1 MAILNSIR
9 KRGVF
14 LIIIIALALFS
25 FILADVIRNGG
36 FSSEKSL
43 TTVATINGESLTRD
57 IFMKQVEI
65 TQRNLG
71 ENGTT
76 AQAINLVWDRELRNV
91 LQQQQYDALGLAA
104 QKEQLEESLRV
115 GLASNPTF
123 QDTDG
128 IYSTQKVQEYIA
140 TVKATNP
147 TAYQQWLDYEN
158 NLKSGALQTTY
169 YNMIKA
175 GMKSTLT
182 EGEQEYRYQND
193 KINMQYVYV
202 PYTSI
207 PDADVSVTDSEIE
220 AYIRKNATDYEQT
233 PQVDVQFVSFSEAPS
248 DTDIADAETAIT
260 SLLKDREV
268 YNSNIKATEVLKG
281 LENTQDYQ
289 NFINDNSDVPFQDRY
304 FFKSDIPQA
313 IAEDLFATPLNGIYG
328 PYTLGDNNNISKVIG
343 ITQMPDSVQ
352 SRHIL
357 IRYQGSFR
365 ASDAITRSKEDA
377 KSMADSIARVLK
389 RNKKKFEAIAKTLSD
404 DKSNSDK
411 GGDLG
416 YVGPGKMTKDFNDFI
431 FDNKTGT
438 LGVVETEFGFHVV
451 EVQEQK
457 NKQKAMKFATISK
470 EIEASEKT
478 LNEVFANAS
487 RFELAAQKGDFS
499 QIAKEQEL
507 AVKPVN
513 KIGALDATIPG
524 VGNNRSIV
532 NWAFGEDASVGDVK
546 RFNILDGY
554 VVVQLTRRSPKG
566 LMSIAEAS
574 ALVMPKLRN
583 ALKAKQIIA
592 GISSEDDLDAVASSQ
607 GVSVQN
613 ATAITLAAPTIPG
626 AGAEPEVVG
635 AAFAK
640 AAGET
645 TRLIAGEKGVFKVRV
660 TAVNNAPAL
669 ENYASFAK
677 QLNSAATPAVNTKVY
692 QALKNAAEIED
703 NRANF
708 F

>member
-43 TTVATINGESLTRD
+43 TTVATINGETLTRD
-57 IFMKQVEI
+57 IFMKQVEL

-76 AQAINLVWDRELRNV
+76 AQAMNMVWDRELRNV
-91 LQQQQYDALGLAA
+91 LQQQQYDALGLTA
-104 QKEQLEESLRV
+104 QKEQLEESLRM

-123 QDTDG
+123 QDADG
-128 IYSTQKVQEYIA
+128 VFSALKVQEYIA
-140 TVKATNP
+140 NVKATNP

-175 GMKSTLT
+175 GMRSTLS

-207 PDADVSVTDSEIE
+207 PDTDVSVTDSEIE
-220 AYIRKNATDYEQT
+220 AYIRNNAADYEQT

-248 DTDIADAETAIT
+248 DADIADAETTIT

-268 YNSNIKATEVLKG
+268 YNSNINATETLKG
-281 LENTQDYQ
+281 LENTKDYQ

-304 FFKSDIPQA
+304 FFKSDIPEA

-328 PYTLGDNNNISKVIG
+328 PYKLGNNNNISKVIG

-365 ASDAITRSKEDA
+365 ASDAISRSKEDA
-377 KSMADSIARVLK
+377 KAMADSIARVLK
-389 RNKKKFEAIAKTLSD
+389 RNRNKFEALAKTLSD
-404 DKSNSDK
+404 DKSNSDN

-416 YVGPGKMTKDFNDFI
+416 YSGPGKLTKDFNDFI

-487 RFELAAQKGDFS
+487 RFEVAAQKGDFS
-499 QIAKEQEL
+499 QIAKTQEL
-507 AVKPVN
+507 ALKPVN

-532 NWAFGEDASVGDVK
+532 NWAFDEDVSVGDVK
-546 RFNILDGY
+546 RFSILDGY
-554 VVVQLTRRSPKG
+554 VVVQLTRKSPKG

-574 ALVMPKLRN
+574 TLVMPKLRN
-583 ALKAKQIIA
+583 AYKAKQIMA
-592 GISSEDDLDAVASSQ
+592 TISGDDLDAIASSQ
-607 GVSVQN
+607 GITVQN
-613 ATAITLAAPTIPG
+613 ATAITMAAPTIPG

-635 AAFAK
+635 TAFAK

-645 TRLIAGEKGVFKVRV
+645 TSLIAGEKGVFKVRV
-660 TAVNNAPAL
+660 TAVNNAPVL
-669 ENYASFAK
+669 ENYASYAN

>member
-76 AQAINLVWDRELRNV
+76 AQAMNLVWDRELRNV

-220 AYIRKNATDYEQT
+220 AYIRKNAADYEQT

-592 GISSEDDLDAVASSQ
+592 GISSGDDLDAVASSQ

>member
-43 TTVATINGESLTRD
+43 TTVATINGETLTRD
-57 IFMKQVEI
+57 IFMKQVEL

-76 AQAINLVWDRELRNV
+76 AQAINMVWDRELRNV
-91 LQQQQYDALGLAA
+91 LQQQQYDALGLTA
-104 QKEQLEESLRV
+104 QKEQLEESLRM

-123 QDTDG
+123 QDADG
-128 IYSTQKVQEYIA
+128 VFSSLKVQEYIA
-140 TVKATNP
+140 NVKATNP

-175 GMKSTLT
+175 GMRSTLS

-207 PDADVSVTDSEIE
+207 PDTDVSVTDSEIE
-220 AYIRKNATDYEQT
+220 AYIRKNAADYEQT

-248 DTDIADAETAIT
+248 DADIADAETTIT

-268 YNSNIKATEVLKG
+268 YNSNINATEILKG

-304 FFKSDIPQA
+304 FFKSDIPEA

-328 PYTLGDNNNISKVIG
+328 PYKLGNNNNISKVIG

-377 KSMADSIARVLK
+377 KAMADSIAGVLK
-389 RNKKKFEAIAKTLSD
+389 RNKNKFEALAKTLSD
-404 DKSNSDK
+404 DKSNSDN

-416 YVGPGKMTKDFNDFI
+416 YSGPGKLTKDFNDFI

-487 RFELAAQKGDFS
+487 RFEVAAQKGDFS
-499 QIAKEQEL
+499 QIAKTQEL
-507 AVKPVN
+507 ALKPVN

-532 NWAFGEDASVGDVK
+532 NWAFGEDVSVGDVK
-546 RFNILDGY
+546 RFSILDGY
-554 VVVQLTRRSPKG
+554 VVVQLTRKSPKG

-574 ALVMPKLRN
+574 SLVMPKLRN
-583 ALKAKQIIA
+583 AYKAKQIMA
-592 GISSEDDLDAVASSQ
+592 TISGDDLDAIASSQ
-607 GVSVQN
+607 GISVQN
-613 ATAITLAAPTIPG
+613 ATAITMAAPTIPG

-645 TRLIAGEKGVFKVRV
+645 TSLIAGEKGVFKVRV

-669 ENYASFAK
+669 ENYASYAN

>member
-57 IFMKQVEI
+57 IFMKQVEL

-76 AQAINLVWDRELRNV
+76 AQAMNMVWDRELRNV
-91 LQQQQYDALGLAA
+91 LQQQQYDALGLTA
-104 QKEQLEESLRV
+104 QKEQLEESLRM

-123 QDTDG
+123 QDADG
-128 IYSTQKVQEYIA
+128 IYSALKVQEYIA
-140 TVKATNP
+140 NVKATNP

-175 GMKSTLT
+175 GMRSTLS

-207 PDADVSVTDSEIE
+207 PDADASVTDSEIE
-220 AYIRKNATDYEQT
+220 AYIRNNAADYEQT

-248 DTDIADAETAIT
+248 DVDIADAEAAIT

-268 YNSNIKATEVLKG
+268 YNSNIKATEILKG
-281 LENTQDYQ
+281 LENTEDYQ

-304 FFKSDIPQA
+304 FFKSDIPEA

-328 PYTLGDNNNISKVIG
+328 PYKLGDNNNISKVIG

-377 KSMADSIARVLK
+377 KAMADSITRVLK
-389 RNKKKFEAIAKTLSD
+389 RNKKKFEALAKTLSD

-416 YVGPGKMTKDFNDFI
+416 YVGPGKMTKEFNDFI

-457 NKQKAMKFATISK
+457 NKQKAMKFATLSK

-507 AVKPVN
+507 ALKPVN

-532 NWAFGEDASVGDVK
+532 NWAFGEDVSVGDVK
-546 RFNILDGY
+546 RFSILDGY
-554 VVVQLTRRSPKG
+554 VVVQLTRKSPKG

-574 ALVMPKLRN
+574 SLITPKLRN
-583 ALKAKQIIA
+583 ALKAKQIMTA
-592 GISSEDDLDAVASSQ
+592 ISGDDLDAIASSQ
-607 GVSVQN
+607 GITVQN
-613 ATAITLAAPTIPG
+613 VIAITMSAPTIPG

-645 TRLIAGEKGVFKVRV
+645 TSLIAGEKGVFIVRV

-669 ENYASFAK
+669 ENYASFAN

>member
-43 TTVATINGESLTRD
+43 TTVATINGETLTRD
-57 IFMKQVEI
+57 IFMKQVEL

-76 AQAINLVWDRELRNV
+76 AQAMNMVWDRELRNV
-91 LQQQQYDALGLAA
+91 LQQQQYDALGLTA
-104 QKEQLEESLRV
+104 QKEQLEEALRM

-123 QDTDG
+123 QDADG
-128 IYSTQKVQEYIA
+128 VFSSLKVQEYIA
-140 TVKATNP
+140 NVKATNP

-175 GMKSTLT
+175 GMRSTFS

-207 PDADVSVTDSEIE
+207 PDTDVSVTDSEIE
-220 AYIRKNATDYEQT
+220 AYIRKNAADYEQT
-233 PQVDVQFVSFSEAPS
+233 PQVDLQFVSFSEAPS
-248 DTDIADAETAIT
+248 DADIADAETAIT

-304 FFKSDIPQA
+304 FFKSDIPEA

-328 PYTLGDNNNISKVIG
+328 PYKLGNNNNISKVIG

-377 KSMADSIARVLK
+377 KAMADSIAGVLK
-389 RNKKKFEAIAKTLSD
+389 RNKNKFEALAKTLSD
-404 DKSNSDK
+404 DKSNSDN

-416 YVGPGKMTKDFNDFI
+416 YSGPGKLTKDFNDFI

-487 RFELAAQKGDFS
+487 RFEVAAQKGDFS
-499 QIAKEQEL
+499 QIAKTQEL
-507 AVKPVN
+507 ALKPVN

-532 NWAFGEDASVGDVK
+532 NWAFGEDVSVGDVK
-546 RFNILDGY
+546 RFSILDGY
-554 VVVQLTRRSPKG
+554 VVVQLTRKSPKG

-574 ALVMPKLRN
+574 SLVMPKLRN
-583 ALKAKQIIA
+583 AYKAKQIMA
-592 GISSEDDLDAVASSQ
+592 TISGDDLDAIASSQ
-607 GVSVQN
+607 GITVQN
-613 ATAITLAAPTIPG
+613 ATAITMAAPTIPG

-645 TRLIAGEKGVFKVRV
+645 TSLIAGEKGVFKVRV

-669 ENYASFAK
+669 ENYASYAN

>member
-43 TTVATINGESLTRD
+43 TTVATINGETLTRD
-57 IFMKQVEI
+57 IFMKQVEL

-76 AQAINLVWDRELRNV
+76 AQAINMVWDRELRNV
-91 LQQQQYDALGLAA
+91 LQQQQYDALGLTA
-104 QKEQLEESLRV
+104 QKEQLEESLRM

-123 QDTDG
+123 QDADG
-128 IYSTQKVQEYIA
+128 VFSSLKVQEYIA
-140 TVKATNP
+140 NVKATNP

-175 GMKSTLT
+175 GMRSTLS

-207 PDADVSVTDSEIE
+207 PDTDVSVTDSEIE
-220 AYIRKNATDYEQT
+220 AYIRKNAADYEQT

-248 DTDIADAETAIT
+248 DIDIADAETAIT

-268 YNSNIKATEVLKG
+268 YNSNIKATEILKG

-304 FFKSDIPQA
+304 FFKSDIPEA

-328 PYTLGDNNNISKVIG
+328 PYKLGNNNNISKVIG

-377 KSMADSIARVLK
+377 KAMADSIAGVLK
-389 RNKKKFEAIAKTLSD
+389 RNKNKFEDLAKTLSD
-404 DKSNSDK
+404 DKSNSDT

-416 YVGPGKMTKDFNDFI
+416 YSGPGKLTKDFNDFI

-487 RFELAAQKGDFS
+487 RFEVAAQKGDFS
-499 QIAKEQEL
+499 QIAKTQEL
-507 AVKPVN
+507 ALKPVN

-532 NWAFGEDASVGDVK
+532 NWAFGEDVSVGDVK
-546 RFNILDGY
+546 RFSILDGY
-554 VVVQLTRRSPKG
+554 VVVQLTRKSPKG

-574 ALVMPKLRN
+574 SLVMPKLRN
-583 ALKAKQIIA
+583 AYKAKQIMA
-592 GISSEDDLDAVASSQ
+592 TISGDDLDAIASSQ
-607 GVSVQN
+607 GSTVQN
-613 ATAITLAAPTIPG
+613 ATAITMAAPTIPG

-645 TRLIAGEKGVFKVRV
+645 TSLIAGEKGVFKVRV

-669 ENYASFAK
+669 ENYASYAN

>member
-43 TTVATINGESLTRD
+43 TTVATINGETLTRD
-57 IFMKQVEI
+57 IFMKQVEL

-76 AQAINLVWDRELRNV
+76 AQAINMVWDRELRNV
-91 LQQQQYDALGLAA
+91 LQQQQYDALGLTA
-104 QKEQLEESLRV
+104 QKEQLEESLRM

-123 QDTDG
+123 QDADG
-128 IYSTQKVQEYIA
+128 VFSSLKVQEYIA
-140 TVKATNP
+140 NVKATNP

-175 GMKSTLT
+175 GMRSTLS

-207 PDADVSVTDSEIE
+207 PDTDVSVTDSEIE
-220 AYIRKNATDYEQT
+220 AYIRKNAADYEQT

-248 DTDIADAETAIT
+248 DLDIADAETAIT

-304 FFKSDIPQA
+304 FFKSDIPEA

-328 PYTLGDNNNISKVIG
+328 PYKLGNNNNISKVIG

-377 KSMADSIARVLK
+377 KAMADSIAGVLK
-389 RNKKKFEAIAKTLSD
+389 RNKNKFEALAKTLSD
-404 DKSNSDK
+404 DKSNSDN

-416 YVGPGKMTKDFNDFI
+416 YSGPGKLTKDFNDFI

-487 RFELAAQKGDFS
+487 RFEVAAQKGDFS
-499 QIAKEQEL
+499 QIAKTQEL
-507 AVKPVN
+507 ALKPVN

-532 NWAFGEDASVGDVK
+532 NWAFGEDVSVGDVK
-546 RFNILDGY
+546 RFSILDGY
-554 VVVQLTRRSPKG
+554 VVVQLTRKSPKG

-574 ALVMPKLRN
+574 SLVMPKLRN
-583 ALKAKQIIA
+583 AYKAKQIMA
-592 GISSEDDLDAVASSQ
+592 TISGDDLDAIASSQ
-607 GVSVQN
+607 GISVQN
-613 ATAITLAAPTIPG
+613 ATAITMAAPTIPG

-645 TRLIAGEKGVFKVRV
+645 TSLIAGEKGVFKVRV

-669 ENYASFAK
+669 ENYASYAN

>member
-57 IFMKQVEI
+57 IFMKQVEL

-76 AQAINLVWDRELRNV
+76 AQAMNLVWDRELRNV
-91 LQQQQYDALGLAA
+91 LQQQQYDALGLTAH
-104 QKEQLEESLRV
+104 KEQLEQSLQM

-128 IYSTQKVQEYIA
+128 MYSPLKVQQYIA
-140 TVKATNP
+140 NVKATNP

-158 NLKSGALQTTY
+158 NLKSSALQTIY

-175 GMKSTLT
+175 GMRSTLA

-207 PDADVSVTDSEIE
+207 PDAEVSVTDSEIE
-220 AYIRKNATDYEQT
+220 AYIRKNAADYEQS
-233 PQVDVQFVSFSEAPS
+233 PQVDLQFVSFSEAPS
-248 DTDIADAETAIT
+248 DEDIAEAESAIT

-268 YNSNIKATEVLKG
+268 YNSNIKATETLKG
-281 LENTQDYQ
+281 LESTQDYQ

-304 FFKSDIPQA
+304 FFKSDIPEA

-365 ASDAITRSKEDA
+365 ASDAITRSKEEA

-389 RNKKKFEAIAKTLSD
+389 RSRSKFEALAKTLSD
-404 DKSNSDK
+404 DKSNSDN

-451 EVQEQK
+451 EVQQQK

-513 KIGALDATIPG
+513 KIGALDASIPG
-524 VGNNRSIV
+524 IGNNRSIV

-546 RFNILDGY
+546 RFSILDGY
-554 VVVQLTRRSPKG
+554 VIVQLTRKSPKG

-574 ALVMPKLRN
+574 SLVLPKLRN
-583 ALKAKQIIA
+583 AYKAKQIMTNLS
-592 GISSEDDLDAVASSQ
+592 GDDLEAIASSQ
-607 GVSVQN
+607 GITVQN
-613 ATAITLAAPTIPG
+613 ATAITMAAPTIPG

-640 AAGET
+640 AAGKT
-645 TRLIAGEKGVFKVRV
+645 TGLIAGEKGVFKVRV

-669 ENYASFAK
+669 DNYASFAK

-692 QALKNAAEIED
+692 QALKNAADIQD

>member
-43 TTVATINGESLTRD
+43 TTVATINGETLTRD
-57 IFMKQVEI
+57 IFMKQVEL

-76 AQAINLVWDRELRNV
+76 AQAINMVWDRELRNV
-91 LQQQQYDALGLAA
+91 LQQQQYDALGLTA
-104 QKEQLEESLRV
+104 QKEQLEEALRM

-123 QDTDG
+123 QDADG
-128 IYSTQKVQEYIA
+128 VFSSLKVQEYIA
-140 TVKATNP
+140 NVKATNP

-175 GMKSTLT
+175 GMRSTLS

-207 PDADVSVTDSEIE
+207 PDTDVSVTDSEIE
-220 AYIRKNATDYEQT
+220 AYIRKNAADYEQT
-233 PQVDVQFVSFSEAPS
+233 PQVDLQFVSFSEAPS
-248 DTDIADAETAIT
+248 DIDIADAETTIT

-304 FFKSDIPQA
+304 FFKSDIPEA

-328 PYTLGDNNNISKVIG
+328 PYKLGNNNNISKVIG

-377 KSMADSIARVLK
+377 KAMADSIAGVLK
-389 RNKKKFEAIAKTLSD
+389 RNKNKFEALAKTLSD
-404 DKSNSDK
+404 DKSNSDN

-416 YVGPGKMTKDFNDFI
+416 YSGPGKLTKDFNDFI

-487 RFELAAQKGDFS
+487 RFEVAAQKGDFS
-499 QIAKEQEL
+499 QIAKTQEL
-507 AVKPVN
+507 ALKPVN

-532 NWAFGEDASVGDVK
+532 NWAFGEDVSVGDVK
-546 RFNILDGY
+546 RFSILDGY
-554 VVVQLTRRSPKG
+554 VVVQLTRKSPKG

-574 ALVMPKLRN
+574 SLIMPKLRN
-583 ALKAKQIIA
+583 AYKAKQIMA
-592 GISSEDDLDAVASSQ
+592 TISGDDLDAIASSQ
-607 GVSVQN
+607 GITVQN
-613 ATAITLAAPTIPG
+613 ATAITMAAPTIPG

-645 TRLIAGEKGVFKVRV
+645 TSLIAGEKGVFKVRV

-669 ENYASFAK
+669 ENYASYAN

>member
-43 TTVATINGESLTRD
+43 TTVATINGETLTRD
-57 IFMKQVEI
+57 IFMKQVEL

-76 AQAINLVWDRELRNV
+76 AQAMNMVWDRELRNV
-91 LQQQQYDALGLAA
+91 LQQQQYDALGLTA
-104 QKEQLEESLRV
+104 QKEQLEESLRM

-123 QDTDG
+123 QDADG
-128 IYSTQKVQEYIA
+128 VFSALKVQEYIA
-140 TVKATNP
+140 NVKATNP

-175 GMKSTLT
+175 GMRSTLS

-207 PDADVSVTDSEIE
+207 PDTDVSVTDSEIE
-220 AYIRKNATDYEQT
+220 AYIRNNAADYEQT

-248 DTDIADAETAIT
+248 DIDIADAETAIT

-304 FFKSDIPQA
+304 FFKSDIPEA

-328 PYTLGDNNNISKVIG
+328 PYKLGNNNNISKVIG

-377 KSMADSIARVLK
+377 KAMADSIAGVLK
-389 RNKKKFEAIAKTLSD
+389 RNKNKFEALAKTLSD
-404 DKSNSDK
+404 DKSNSDN

-416 YVGPGKMTKDFNDFI
+416 YSGPGKLTKDFNDFI

-487 RFELAAQKGDFS
+487 RFEVAAQKGDFS
-499 QIAKEQEL
+499 QIAKTQEL
-507 AVKPVN
+507 ALKPVN

-532 NWAFGEDASVGDVK
+532 NWAFGEDVSVGDVK
-546 RFNILDGY
+546 RFSILDGY
-554 VVVQLTRRSPKG
+554 VVVQLTRKSPKG

-583 ALKAKQIIA
+583 INKAKQIMA
-592 GISSEDDLDAVASSQ
+592 TISGDDLDAIASSQ
-607 GVSVQN
+607 GITVQN
-613 ATAITLAAPTIPG
+613 ATAITMAAPTIPG
-626 AGAEPEVVG
+626 AGAEPIVVG

-645 TRLIAGEKGVFKVRV
+645 TSLIAGEKGVFKVRV

-669 ENYASFAK
+669 ENYASYAN

>member
-43 TTVATINGESLTRD
+43 TTVATINGETLTRD
-57 IFMKQVEI
+57 IFMKQVEL

-76 AQAINLVWDRELRNV
+76 AQAMNMVWDRELRNV
-91 LQQQQYDALGLAA
+91 LQQQQYDALGLTA
-104 QKEQLEESLRV
+104 QKEQLDQSLRM

-128 IYSTQKVQEYIA
+128 VFSALKVQEYIA
-140 TVKATNP
+140 NVKATNP

-175 GMKSTLT
+175 GMRSTLS

-207 PDADVSVTDSEIE
+207 PDTDVSVTDSEIE
-220 AYIRKNATDYEQT
+220 AYIRNNAADYEQT

-248 DTDIADAETAIT
+248 DADIADAETTIT

-268 YNSNIKATEVLKG
+268 YNSNINATETLKG

-304 FFKSDIPQA
+304 FFKSDIPEA

-328 PYTLGDNNNISKVIG
+328 PYKLGNNNNISKVIG

-365 ASDAITRSKEDA
+365 ASDAISRSKEDA
-377 KSMADSIARVLK
+377 KAMADSIARVLK
-389 RNKKKFEAIAKTLSD
+389 RNRNKFEALAKTLSD
-404 DKSNSDK
+404 DKSNSDN

-416 YVGPGKMTKDFNDFI
+416 YSGPGKLTKDFNDFI

-487 RFELAAQKGDFS
+487 RFEVAAQKGDFS
-499 QIAKEQEL
+499 QIAKTQEL
-507 AVKPVN
+507 ALKPVN

-532 NWAFGEDASVGDVK
+532 NWAFEEDVSVGDVK
-546 RFNILDGY
+546 RFSILDGY
-554 VVVQLTRRSPKG
+554 VVVQLTRKSPKG

-583 ALKAKQIIA
+583 AYKAKQIMA
-592 GISSEDDLDAVASSQ
+592 TISGDDLDAIASSQ
-607 GVSVQN
+607 GITVQN
-613 ATAITLAAPTIPG
+613 ATAITMAAPTIPG

-645 TRLIAGEKGVFKVRV
+645 TSLIAGEKGVFKVRV
-660 TAVNNAPAL
+660 TAVNNAPVL
-669 ENYASFAK
+669 ENYASYAN

>member
-43 TTVATINGESLTRD
+43 TTVATINGETLTRD
-57 IFMKQVEI
+57 IFMKQVEL

-76 AQAINLVWDRELRNV
+76 AQAMNMVWDRELRNV
-91 LQQQQYDALGLAA
+91 LQQQQYDALGLTA
-104 QKEQLEESLRV
+104 QKEQLEESLRM

-128 IYSTQKVQEYIA
+128 VFSALKVQEYIA
-140 TVKATNP
+140 NVKATNP

-175 GMKSTLT
+175 GMRSTLS

-207 PDADVSVTDSEIE
+207 PDTDVSVTDSEIE
-220 AYIRKNATDYEQT
+220 AYIRNNAADYEQT

-248 DTDIADAETAIT
+248 DADIADAETTIT

-268 YNSNIKATEVLKG
+268 YNSNINATETLKG
-281 LENTQDYQ
+281 LENTKDYQ

-304 FFKSDIPQA
+304 FFKSDIPEA

-328 PYTLGDNNNISKVIG
+328 PYKLGNNNNISKVIG

-377 KSMADSIARVLK
+377 KAMADSIARVLK
-389 RNKKKFEAIAKTLSD
+389 RNRNKFEALAKTLSD
-404 DKSNSDK
+404 DKSNSDN

-416 YVGPGKMTKDFNDFI
+416 YSGPGKLTKDFNDFI
-431 FDNKTGT
+431 FDNNTGT

-487 RFELAAQKGDFS
+487 RFEVAAQKGDFS
-499 QIAKEQEL
+499 QIAKTQEL
-507 AVKPVN
+507 ALKPVN

-532 NWAFGEDASVGDVK
+532 NWAFEEDVSVGDVK
-546 RFNILDGY
+546 RFSILDGY
-554 VVVQLTRRSPKG
+554 VVVQLTRKSPKG

-583 ALKAKQIIA
+583 AYKAKQIMA
-592 GISSEDDLDAVASSQ
+592 TISGDDLDAIASSQ
-607 GVSVQN
+607 GITVQN
-613 ATAITLAAPTIPG
+613 ATAITMAAPTIPG

-645 TRLIAGEKGVFKVRV
+645 TSLIAGEKGVFKVRV
-660 TAVNNAPAL
+660 TAVNNAPVL
-669 ENYASFAK
+669 ENYASYAN

>member
-43 TTVATINGESLTRD
+43 TTVATINGETLTRD
-57 IFMKQVEI
+57 IFMKQVEL

-76 AQAINLVWDRELRNV
+76 AQAMNMVWDRELRNV
-91 LQQQQYDALGLAA
+91 LQQQQYDALGLTA
-104 QKEQLEESLRV
+104 QKEQLEESLRM

-123 QDTDG
+123 QDADG
-128 IYSTQKVQEYIA
+128 VFSSLKVQEYIA
-140 TVKATNP
+140 NVKATNP

-175 GMKSTLT
+175 GMRSTFS

-207 PDADVSVTDSEIE
+207 PDTDVSVTDSEIE
-220 AYIRKNATDYEQT
+220 AYIRKNAADYEQT
-233 PQVDVQFVSFSEAPS
+233 PQVDLQFVSFSEAPS
-248 DTDIADAETAIT
+248 DADIADAETAIT

-304 FFKSDIPQA
+304 FFKSDIPEA

-328 PYTLGDNNNISKVIG
+328 PYKLGNNNNISKVIG

-377 KSMADSIARVLK
+377 KAMADSIAGVLK
-389 RNKKKFEAIAKTLSD
+389 RNKNKFEALAKTLSD
-404 DKSNSDK
+404 DKSNSDN

-416 YVGPGKMTKDFNDFI
+416 YSGPGKLTKDFNDFI

-487 RFELAAQKGDFS
+487 RFEVAAQKGDFS
-499 QIAKEQEL
+499 QIAKTQEL
-507 AVKPVN
+507 ALKPVN

-532 NWAFGEDASVGDVK
+532 NWAFGEDVSVGDVK
-546 RFNILDGY
+546 RFSILDGY
-554 VVVQLTRRSPKG
+554 VVVQLTRKSPKG

-574 ALVMPKLRN
+574 SLVMPKLRN
-583 ALKAKQIIA
+583 AYKAKQIMA
-592 GISSEDDLDAVASSQ
+592 TISGDDLDAIASSQ
-607 GVSVQN
+607 GITVQN
-613 ATAITLAAPTIPG
+613 ATAITMAAPTIPG

-645 TRLIAGEKGVFKVRV
+645 TSLIAGEKGVFKVRV

-669 ENYASFAK
+669 ENYASYAN

>member
-57 IFMKQVEI
+57 IFMKQVEL

-76 AQAINLVWDRELRNV
+76 AQAMNMVWDRELRNV
-91 LQQQQYDALGLAA
+91 LQQQQYDALGLTA
-104 QKEQLEESLRV
+104 QKEQLEELLRM

-123 QDTDG
+123 QDADG
-128 IYSTQKVQEYIA
+128 IYSALKVQEYIA
-140 TVKATNP
+140 NVKATNP

-175 GMKSTLT
+175 GMRSTLS

-220 AYIRKNATDYEQT
+220 AYIRNNAADYEQT

-248 DTDIADAETAIT
+248 DVDIADAEVAIT

-268 YNSNIKATEVLKG
+268 YNSNIKATEILKG
-281 LENTQDYQ
+281 LENTEDYQ

-304 FFKSDIPQA
+304 FFKSDIPEA

-328 PYTLGDNNNISKVIG
+328 PYKLGDNNNISKVIG

-377 KSMADSIARVLK
+377 KAMADSITRVLK
-389 RNKKKFEAIAKTLSD
+389 RNKKKFEALAKTLSD

-416 YVGPGKMTKDFNDFI
+416 YVGPGKMTKEFNDFI

-457 NKQKAMKFATISK
+457 NKQKAMKFATLSK
-470 EIEASEKT
+470 EIESSEKT

-507 AVKPVN
+507 ALKPVN

-532 NWAFGEDASVGDVK
+532 NWAFGEDVSVGDVK
-546 RFNILDGY
+546 RFSILDGY
-554 VVVQLTRRSPKG
+554 VVVQLTRKSPKG

-583 ALKAKQIIA
+583 GLKAKQIMA
-592 GISSEDDLDAVASSQ
+592 TISGNDLDAIASNQ
-607 GVSVQN
+607 GITVQN
-613 ATAITLAAPTIPG
+613 ATAITMAAPTIPG

-645 TRLIAGEKGVFKVRV
+645 TSLIAGEKGVFIVRV

-669 ENYASFAK
+669 ENYASFAN

>member
-57 IFMKQVEI
+57 IFMKQVEL

-76 AQAINLVWDRELRNV
+76 AQAMNLVWDRELRNV
-91 LQQQQYDALGLAA
+91 LQQQQYDALGLTAH
-104 QKEQLEESLRV
+104 KEQLEQSLQM

-128 IYSTQKVQEYIA
+128 MYSPLKVQQYIA
-140 TVKATNP
+140 NVKATNP

-158 NLKSGALQTTY
+158 NLKSSALQTIY

-175 GMKSTLT
+175 GMRSTLA

-207 PDADVSVTDSEIE
+207 PDAEVSVTDSEIE
-220 AYIRKNATDYEQT
+220 AYIRKNAADYEQS
-233 PQVDVQFVSFSEAPS
+233 PQVDLQFVSFSEAPS
-248 DTDIADAETAIT
+248 DEDIAEAESAIT

-268 YNSNIKATEVLKG
+268 YNSNIKATEILKG
-281 LENTQDYQ
+281 LESTQDYQ

-304 FFKSDIPQA
+304 FFKSDIPEA

-377 KSMADSIARVLK
+377 QSMADSIARVLK
-389 RNKKKFEAIAKTLSD
+389 RSRSKFEALAKTLSD
-404 DKSNSDK
+404 DKSNSDN

-451 EVQEQK
+451 EVQQQK

-513 KIGALDATIPG
+513 KIGALDASIPG
-524 VGNNRSIV
+524 IGNNRSIV

-546 RFNILDGY
+546 RFSILDGY
-554 VVVQLTRRSPKG
+554 VIVQLTRKSPKG

-574 ALVMPKLRN
+574 SLVLPKLRN
-583 ALKAKQIIA
+583 AYKAKQIMA
-592 GISSEDDLDAVASSQ
+592 NISGDDLEAIASSQ
-607 GVSVQN
+607 GVTVQN
-613 ATAITLAAPTIPG
+613 ATAITMAAPTIPG

-645 TRLIAGEKGVFKVRV
+645 TGLIAGEKGVFKVRV

-669 ENYASFAK
+669 DNYASFAK
-677 QLNSAATPAVNTKVY
+677 QLNSAVTPAVNTKVY
-692 QALKNAAEIED
+692 QALKNAADIQD
-703 NRANF
+703 IRANF

>member
-43 TTVATINGESLTRD
+43 TTVATINGETLTRD
-57 IFMKQVEI
+57 IFMKQVEL

-76 AQAINLVWDRELRNV
+76 AQAINMVWDRELRNV
-91 LQQQQYDALGLAA
+91 LQQQQYDALGLTA
-104 QKEQLEESLRV
+104 QKEQLEESLRM

-123 QDTDG
+123 QDADG
-128 IYSTQKVQEYIA
+128 VFSSLKVQEYIA
-140 TVKATNP
+140 NVKATNP

-175 GMKSTLT
+175 GMRSTLS

-207 PDADVSVTDSEIE
+207 PDTDVSVTDSEIE
-220 AYIRKNATDYEQT
+220 AYIRKNAADYEQT

-248 DTDIADAETAIT
+248 DEDIADAETAIT

-268 YNSNIKATEVLKG
+268 YNSNIKATEILKG

-304 FFKSDIPQA
+304 FFKSDIPEA

-328 PYTLGDNNNISKVIG
+328 PYKLGNNNNISKVIG

-377 KSMADSIARVLK
+377 KAMADSIAGVLK
-389 RNKKKFEAIAKTLSD
+389 RNKNKFEALAKTLSD
-404 DKSNSDK
+404 DKSNSDN

-416 YVGPGKMTKDFNDFI
+416 YSGPGKLTKDFNDFI

-487 RFELAAQKGDFS
+487 RFEVAAQKGDFS
-499 QIAKEQEL
+499 QIAKTQEL
-507 AVKPVN
+507 ALKPVN

-532 NWAFGEDASVGDVK
+532 NWAFGEDVSVGDVK
-546 RFNILDGY
+546 RFSILDGY
-554 VVVQLTRRSPKG
+554 VVVQLTRKSPKG

-574 ALVMPKLRN
+574 SLVMPKLRN
-583 ALKAKQIIA
+583 AYKAKQIMA
-592 GISSEDDLDAVASSQ
+592 TISGDDLDAIASSQ
-607 GVSVQN
+607 GITVQN
-613 ATAITLAAPTIPG
+613 ATAITMAAPTIPG

-645 TRLIAGEKGVFKVRV
+645 TSLIAGEKGVFKVRV

-669 ENYASFAK
+669 ENYASYAN

>member
-43 TTVATINGESLTRD
+43 TTVATINGETLTRD
-57 IFMKQVEI
+57 IFMKQVEL

-76 AQAINLVWDRELRNV
+76 AQAMNMVWDRELRNV
-91 LQQQQYDALGLAA
+91 LQQQQYDALGLTA
-104 QKEQLEESLRV
+104 QKQQLEESLRM

-123 QDTDG
+123 QDADG
-128 IYSTQKVQEYIA
+128 VFSALKVQEYIA
-140 TVKATNP
+140 NVKATNP

-175 GMKSTLT
+175 GMRSTLS
-182 EGEQEYRYQND
+182 EGEQEYHYQND

-202 PYTSI
+202 PFTSI
-207 PDADVSVTDSEIE
+207 PDTDVSVTDSEIE
-220 AYIRKNATDYEQT
+220 ACIKKNAADYEQT

-248 DTDIADAETAIT
+248 DEDIADAETAIT

-268 YNSNIKATEVLKG
+268 YNSNIKATEILKG

-304 FFKSDIPQA
+304 FFKSDIPEA

-328 PYTLGDNNNISKVIG
+328 PYKLGNNNNISKVIG

-377 KSMADSIARVLK
+377 KSIADSITRVLK
-389 RNKKKFEAIAKTLSD
+389 RNKNKFEALAKTLSD
-404 DKSNSDK
+404 DKSNSDT

-416 YVGPGKMTKDFNDFI
+416 YVGPGKMTKEFNDFI
-431 FDNKTGT
+431 FDNKTGV

-457 NKQKAMKFATISK
+457 NKQKAMKFATLSK

-507 AVKPVN
+507 ALKPVN

-532 NWAFGEDASVGDVK
+532 NWAFEEDVSVGDVK
-546 RFNILDGY
+546 RFSILDGY
-554 VVVQLTRRSPKG
+554 VVVQLTRKSPKG

-574 ALVMPKLRN
+574 SLVMPKLRN
-583 ALKAKQIIA
+583 AYKAKQIMA
-592 GISSEDDLDAVASSQ
+592 TISGDDLNAIASSQ
-607 GVSVQN
+607 GITVQN
-613 ATAITLAAPTIPG
+613 ATAITMAAPTIPG

-645 TRLIAGEKGVFKVRV
+645 TSLIAGEKGVFKVRV
-660 TAVNNAPAL
+660 TAVNNAPVL
-669 ENYASFAK
+669 ENYASYAN

>member
-57 IFMKQVEI
+57 IFMKQVEL

-76 AQAINLVWDRELRNV
+76 AQAMNMVWDRELRNV
-91 LQQQQYDALGLAA
+91 LQQQQYDALGLTA
-104 QKEQLEESLRV
+104 QKEQLEESLRM

-123 QDTDG
+123 QDADG
-128 IYSTQKVQEYIA
+128 IYSALKVQEYIA
-140 TVKATNP
+140 NVKATNP

-175 GMKSTLT
+175 GMRSTLS

-220 AYIRKNATDYEQT
+220 AYIRNNAADYEQT

-248 DTDIADAETAIT
+248 DVDIADAEVAIT

-268 YNSNIKATEVLKG
+268 YNSNIKATEILKG
-281 LENTQDYQ
+281 LENTEDYQ

-304 FFKSDIPQA
+304 FFKSDIPEA

-328 PYTLGDNNNISKVIG
+328 PYKLGDNNNISKVIG

-377 KSMADSIARVLK
+377 KAMADSITRVLK
-389 RNKKKFEAIAKTLSD
+389 RNKKKFEALAKTLSD

-416 YVGPGKMTKDFNDFI
+416 YVGPGKMTKELNDFI

-457 NKQKAMKFATISK
+457 NKQKAMKFATLSK

-507 AVKPVN
+507 ALKPVN

-532 NWAFGEDASVGDVK
+532 NWAFGEDVSATDVK
-546 RFNILDGY
+546 RFSILDGY
-554 VVVQLTRRSPKG
+554 VVVQLTRKSPKG

-583 ALKAKQIIA
+583 GLKAKQIMA
-592 GISSEDDLDAVASSQ
+592 TISGNDLDAIASSQ
-607 GVSVQN
+607 GITVQN
-613 ATAITLAAPTIPG
+613 ATAITMAAPTIPG

-645 TRLIAGEKGVFKVRV
+645 TSLIAGEKGVFIVRV

-669 ENYASFAK
+669 ENYASFAN

>member
-43 TTVATINGESLTRD
+43 TTVATINGETLTRD
-57 IFMKQVEI
+57 IFMKQVEL

-76 AQAINLVWDRELRNV
+76 AQAMNMVWDRELRNV
-91 LQQQQYDALGLAA
+91 LQQQQYDALGLTA
-104 QKEQLEESLRV
+104 QKQQLEESLRM

-123 QDTDG
+123 QDADG
-128 IYSTQKVQEYIA
+128 VFSALKVQEYIA
-140 TVKATNP
+140 NVKATNP

-175 GMKSTLT
+175 GMRSTLS

-202 PYTSI
+202 PFTSI
-207 PDADVSVTDSEIE
+207 PDTDVSVTDSEIE
-220 AYIRKNATDYEQT
+220 AYIKKNAADYEQT

-248 DTDIADAETAIT
+248 DEDIADAETAIT

-268 YNSNIKATEVLKG
+268 YNSNIKATEILKG

-304 FFKSDIPQA
+304 FFKSDIPEA

-328 PYTLGDNNNISKVIG
+328 PYKLGNNNNISKVIG

-377 KSMADSIARVLK
+377 KSIADSIIRVLK
-389 RNKKKFEAIAKTLSD
+389 RNKNKFEALAKTLSD
-404 DKSNSDK
+404 DKSNSDT

-416 YVGPGKMTKDFNDFI
+416 YVGPGKMTKEFNDFI
-431 FDNKTGT
+431 FDNKTGV

-457 NKQKAMKFATISK
+457 NKQKAMKFATLSK

-507 AVKPVN
+507 ALKPVN

-532 NWAFGEDASVGDVK
+532 NWAFEEDVSVGDVK
-546 RFNILDGY
+546 RFSILDGY
-554 VVVQLTRRSPKG
+554 VVVQLTRKSPKG

-574 ALVMPKLRN
+574 SLVMPKLRN
-583 ALKAKQIIA
+583 AYKAKQIMA
-592 GISSEDDLDAVASSQ
+592 TISGDDLNAIASSQ
-607 GVSVQN
+607 GITVQN
-613 ATAITLAAPTIPG
+613 ATAITMAAPTIPG

-645 TRLIAGEKGVFKVRV
+645 TSLIAGEKGVFKVRV
-660 TAVNNAPAL
+660 TAVNNAPVL
-669 ENYASFAK
+669 ENYASYAN

-692 QALKNAAEIED
+692 QALKNVAEIED

>member
-43 TTVATINGESLTRD
+43 TTVATINGETLTRD
-57 IFMKQVEI
+57 IFMKQVEL

-76 AQAINLVWDRELRNV
+76 AQAMNMVWDRELRNV
-91 LQQQQYDALGLAA
+91 LQQQQYDALGLTA
-104 QKEQLEESLRV
+104 QKEQLEESLRM

-123 QDTDG
+123 QDADG
-128 IYSTQKVQEYIA
+128 VFSSLKVQEYIA
-140 TVKATNP
+140 NVKATNP

-175 GMKSTLT
+175 GMRSTLS

-207 PDADVSVTDSEIE
+207 PDTDVSVTDSEIE
-220 AYIRKNATDYEQT
+220 AYIRKNAADYEQT

-248 DTDIADAETAIT
+248 DIDIADAETAIT

-304 FFKSDIPQA
+304 FFKSDIPEA

-328 PYTLGDNNNISKVIG
+328 PYKLGNNNNISKVIG

-377 KSMADSIARVLK
+377 KAMADSIAGVLK
-389 RNKKKFEAIAKTLSD
+389 RNKNKFEALAKTLSD
-404 DKSNSDK
+404 DKSNSDN

-416 YVGPGKMTKDFNDFI
+416 YSGPGKLTKDFNDFI

-487 RFELAAQKGDFS
+487 RFEVAAQKGDFS
-499 QIAKEQEL
+499 QIAKTQEL
-507 AVKPVN
+507 ALKPVN

-532 NWAFGEDASVGDVK
+532 NWAFGEDVSVGDVK
-546 RFNILDGY
+546 RFSILDGY
-554 VVVQLTRRSPKG
+554 VVVQLTRKSPKG

-574 ALVMPKLRN
+574 SLVMPKLRN
-583 ALKAKQIIA
+583 AYKAKQIMA
-592 GISSEDDLDAVASSQ
+592 TISGDDLDAIASSQ
-607 GVSVQN
+607 GITVQN
-613 ATAITLAAPTIPG
+613 ATAITMAAPTIPG

-645 TRLIAGEKGVFKVRV
+645 TSLIAGEKGVFKARV

-669 ENYASFAK
+669 ENYASYAN

>member
-57 IFMKQVEI
+57 IFMKQVEL

-76 AQAINLVWDRELRNV
+76 AQAMNLVWDRELRNV
-91 LQQQQYDALGLAA
+91 LQQQQYDALGLTAH
-104 QKEQLEESLRV
+104 KEQLEQSLQM

-128 IYSTQKVQEYIA
+128 MYSPLKVQQYIA
-140 TVKATNP
+140 NVKATNP

-158 NLKSGALQTTY
+158 NLKSSALQTIY

-175 GMKSTLT
+175 GMRSTLA

-207 PDADVSVTDSEIE
+207 PDAEVSVTDSEIE
-220 AYIRKNATDYEQT
+220 AYIRKNAADYEQS
-233 PQVDVQFVSFSEAPS
+233 PQVDLQFVSFSEAPS
-248 DTDIADAETAIT
+248 DEDIAEAESAIT

-268 YNSNIKATEVLKG
+268 YNSNIKATEILKG
-281 LENTQDYQ
+281 LESTQDYQ

-304 FFKSDIPQA
+304 FFKSDIPEA

-377 KSMADSIARVLK
+377 QSMADSIARVLK
-389 RNKKKFEAIAKTLSD
+389 RSRSKFEALAKTLSD
-404 DKSNSDK
+404 DKSNSDN

-451 EVQEQK
+451 EVQQQK

-513 KIGALDATIPG
+513 KIGALDASIPG
-524 VGNNRSIV
+524 IGNNRSIV

-546 RFNILDGY
+546 RFSILDGY
-554 VVVQLTRRSPKG
+554 VIVQLTRKSPKG

-574 ALVMPKLRN
+574 SLVLPKLRN
-583 ALKAKQIIA
+583 AYKAKQIMA
-592 GISSEDDLDAVASSQ
+592 NISGDDLEAIASSQ
-607 GVSVQN
+607 GVTVQN
-613 ATAITLAAPTIPG
+613 ATAITMAAPTIPG

-645 TRLIAGEKGVFKVRV
+645 TGLIAGEKGVFKVRV

-669 ENYASFAK
+669 DNYASFAK
-677 QLNSAATPAVNTKVY
+677 QLNSAVTPAINTKVY
-692 QALKNAAEIED
+692 QALKNAADIQD

>member
-57 IFMKQVEI
+57 IFMKQVEL

-76 AQAINLVWDRELRNV
+76 AQAMNLVWDRELRNV
-91 LQQQQYDALGLAA
+91 LQQQQYDALGLTAH
-104 QKEQLEESLRV
+104 KEQLEQSLQM

-128 IYSTQKVQEYIA
+128 MYSPLKVQQYIA
-140 TVKATNP
+140 NVKATNP

-158 NLKSGALQTTY
+158 NLKSSALQTIY

-175 GMKSTLT
+175 GMRSTLA

-207 PDADVSVTDSEIE
+207 PDAEVSVTDSEIE
-220 AYIRKNATDYEQT
+220 AYIRKNAADYEQS
-233 PQVDVQFVSFSEAPS
+233 PQVDLQFVSFSEAPS
-248 DTDIADAETAIT
+248 DEDIAEAESAIT

-268 YNSNIKATEVLKG
+268 YNSNIKATETLKG
-281 LENTQDYQ
+281 LESTQDYQ

-304 FFKSDIPQA
+304 FFKSDIPEA

-365 ASDAITRSKEDA
+365 ASDAITRSKEEA

-389 RNKKKFEAIAKTLSD
+389 RSRSKFEALAKTLSD
-404 DKSNSDK
+404 DKSNSDN

-451 EVQEQK
+451 EVQQQK

-513 KIGALDATIPG
+513 KIGALDASIPG
-524 VGNNRSIV
+524 IGNNRSIV

-546 RFNILDGY
+546 RFSILDGY
-554 VVVQLTRRSPKG
+554 VIVQLTRKSPKG

-574 ALVMPKLRN
+574 SLVLPKLRN
-583 ALKAKQIIA
+583 AYKAKQIMTNLS
-592 GISSEDDLDAVASSQ
+592 GDDLEAIASSQ
-607 GVSVQN
+607 GITVQN
-613 ATAITLAAPTIPG
+613 ATAITMAAPTIPG

-645 TRLIAGEKGVFKVRV
+645 TGLIAGEKGVFKVRV

-669 ENYASFAK
+669 DNYASFAK

-692 QALKNAAEIED
+692 QALKNAADIQD

>member
-43 TTVATINGESLTRD
+43 TTVATINGETLTRD
-57 IFMKQVEI
+57 IFMKQVEL

-76 AQAINLVWDRELRNV
+76 AQAMNMVWDRELRNV
-91 LQQQQYDALGLAA
+91 LQQQQYDALGLTA
-104 QKEQLEESLRV
+104 QKEQLEESLRM

-123 QDTDG
+123 QDADG
-128 IYSTQKVQEYIA
+128 VFSSLKVQEYIA
-140 TVKATNP
+140 NVKATNP

-175 GMKSTLT
+175 GMRSTLS

-207 PDADVSVTDSEIE
+207 PDTDVSVTDSEIE
-220 AYIRKNATDYEQT
+220 AYIRKNAADYEQT

-248 DTDIADAETAIT
+248 DIDIADAETTIT

-304 FFKSDIPQA
+304 FFKSDIPEA

-328 PYTLGDNNNISKVIG
+328 PYKLGNNNNISKVIG

-377 KSMADSIARVLK
+377 KAMADSIAGVLK
-389 RNKKKFEAIAKTLSD
+389 RNKNKFEALAKTLSD
-404 DKSNSDK
+404 DKSNSDN

-416 YVGPGKMTKDFNDFI
+416 YSGPGKLTKDFNDFI

-487 RFELAAQKGDFS
+487 RFEVAAQKGDFS
-499 QIAKEQEL
+499 QIAKTQEL
-507 AVKPVN
+507 ALKPVN

-532 NWAFGEDASVGDVK
+532 NWAFGEDVSVGDVK
-546 RFNILDGY
+546 RFSILDGY
-554 VVVQLTRRSPKG
+554 VVVQLTRKSPKG

-574 ALVMPKLRN
+574 SLVMPKLRN
-583 ALKAKQIIA
+583 AYKAKQIMA
-592 GISSEDDLDAVASSQ
+592 TISGDDLDAIASSQ
-607 GVSVQN
+607 GITVQN
-613 ATAITLAAPTIPG
+613 ATAITMAAPTIPG

-645 TRLIAGEKGVFKVRV
+645 TSLIAGEKGVFKVRV

-669 ENYASFAK
+669 ENYASYAN

>member
-43 TTVATINGESLTRD
+43 TTVATINGETLTRD
-57 IFMKQVEI
+57 IFMKQVEL

-76 AQAINLVWDRELRNV
+76 AQAINMVWDRELRNV
-91 LQQQQYDALGLAA
+91 LQQQQYDALGLTA
-104 QKEQLEESLRV
+104 QKEQLEESLRM

-123 QDTDG
+123 QDADG
-128 IYSTQKVQEYIA
+128 VFSSLKVQEYIA
-140 TVKATNP
+140 NVKATNP

-175 GMKSTLT
+175 GMRSTLS

-207 PDADVSVTDSEIE
+207 PDTDVSVTDSEIE
-220 AYIRKNATDYEQT
+220 AYIRKNAADYEQT

-248 DTDIADAETAIT
+248 DIDIADAETAIT

-268 YNSNIKATEVLKG
+268 YNSNIKATEILKG

-304 FFKSDIPQA
+304 FFKSDIPEA

-328 PYTLGDNNNISKVIG
+328 PYKLGNNNNISKVIG

-377 KSMADSIARVLK
+377 KAMADSIAGVLK
-389 RNKKKFEAIAKTLSD
+389 RNKNKFEDLAKTLSD
-404 DKSNSDK
+404 DKSNSDT

-416 YVGPGKMTKDFNDFI
+416 YSGPGKLTKDFNDFI

-487 RFELAAQKGDFS
+487 RFEVAAQKGDFS
-499 QIAKEQEL
+499 QIAKTQEL
-507 AVKPVN
+507 ALKPVN

-524 VGNNRSIV
+524 VGSNRSIV
-532 NWAFGEDASVGDVK
+532 NWAFGEDVSVGDVK
-546 RFNILDGY
+546 RFSILDGY
-554 VVVQLTRRSPKG
+554 VVVQLTRKSPKG

-574 ALVMPKLRN
+574 SLVMPKLRN
-583 ALKAKQIIA
+583 AYKAKQIMA
-592 GISSEDDLDAVASSQ
+592 TISGDDLDAIASSQ
-607 GVSVQN
+607 GSTVQN
-613 ATAITLAAPTIPG
+613 ATAITMAAPTIPG

-645 TRLIAGEKGVFKVRV
+645 TSLIAGEKGVFKVRV

-669 ENYASFAK
+669 ENYASYAN

>member
-43 TTVATINGESLTRD
+43 TTVAIVNGETLTRD
-57 IFMKQVEI
+57 IFMKQVEL

-76 AQAINLVWDRELRNV
+76 AQAMNLVWDRELRNV
-91 LQQQQYDALGLAA
+91 LQQQQYDALGLTA
-104 QKEQLEESLRV
+104 QKEQLDQSLRM

-128 IYSTQKVQEYIA
+128 VFSALKVQEYIA
-140 TVKATNP
+140 NVKATNP

-175 GMKSTLT
+175 GMRSTLS

-207 PDADVSVTDSEIE
+207 PDTEVPVTDSEIE
-220 AYIRKNATDYEQT
+220 AYIRKNAADYEQT

-248 DTDIADAETAIT
+248 DEDIADAETAIT

-304 FFKSDIPQA
+304 FFKSDIPEA

-328 PYTLGDNNNISKVIG
+328 PYKLGDNNNISKVIG

-365 ASDAITRSKEDA
+365 ASDAITRSKEEA
-377 KSMADSIARVLK
+377 KAMADSIAKVLK
-389 RNKKKFEAIAKTLSD
+389 RNKNKFDALAKTLSD
-404 DKSNSDK
+404 DKSNSDN

-416 YVGPGKMTKDFNDFI
+416 YSGPGKLTKDFNDFI

-487 RFELAAQKGDFS
+487 RFEVAAQKGDFS
-499 QIAKEQEL
+499 QIAKTQEL
-507 AVKPVN
+507 ALKPVN

-532 NWAFGEDASVGDVK
+532 NWAFEEDVSVGDVK
-546 RFNILDGY
+546 RFSILDGY
-554 VVVQLTRRSPKG
+554 VVVQLTRKSPKG

-583 ALKAKQIIA
+583 ANKAKQIMA
-592 GISSEDDLDAVASSQ
+592 TISGDDLEAIASSQ
-607 GVSVQN
+607 GITLQN
-613 ATAITLAAPTIPG
+613 ATAITMAAPTIPG

-645 TRLIAGEKGVFKVRV
+645 TSLIAGEKGVFKVRV
-660 TAVNNAPAL
+660 TAVNNAPVL
-669 ENYASFAK
+669 ENYASYAN

-692 QALKNAAEIED
+692 QALKSAAEIED

>member
-43 TTVATINGESLTRD
+43 TTVATINGETLTRD
-57 IFMKQVEI
+57 IFMKQVEL

-76 AQAINLVWDRELRNV
+76 AQAMNMVWDRELRNV
-91 LQQQQYDALGLAA
+91 LQQQQYDALGLTA
-104 QKEQLEESLRV
+104 QKEQLEESLRM

-128 IYSTQKVQEYIA
+128 VFSALKVQEYIA
-140 TVKATNP
+140 NVKATNP

-175 GMKSTLT
+175 GMRSTLS

-207 PDADVSVTDSEIE
+207 PDTDVSVTDSEIE
-220 AYIRKNATDYEQT
+220 AYIRNNAADYEQT

-248 DTDIADAETAIT
+248 DADIADAETTIT

-268 YNSNIKATEVLKG
+268 YNSNINATETLKG

-304 FFKSDIPQA
+304 FFKSDIPEA

-328 PYTLGDNNNISKVIG
+328 PYKLGNNNNISKVIG

-365 ASDAITRSKEDA
+365 ASDAISRSKEDA
-377 KSMADSIARVLK
+377 KAMADSIARVLK
-389 RNKKKFEAIAKTLSD
+389 RNRNKFEALAKTLSD
-404 DKSNSDK
+404 DKSNSDN

-416 YVGPGKMTKDFNDFI
+416 YSGPGKLTKDFNDFI
-431 FDNKTGT
+431 FDNNTGT

-487 RFELAAQKGDFS
+487 RFEVAAQKGDFS
-499 QIAKEQEL
+499 QIAKTQEL
-507 AVKPVN
+507 ALKPVN

-532 NWAFGEDASVGDVK
+532 NWAFEEDVSVGDVK
-546 RFNILDGY
+546 RFSILDGY
-554 VVVQLTRRSPKG
+554 VVVQLTRKSPKG

-583 ALKAKQIIA
+583 AYKAKQIMA
-592 GISSEDDLDAVASSQ
+592 TISGDDLDAIASSQ
-607 GVSVQN
+607 GITVQN
-613 ATAITLAAPTIPG
+613 ATAITMAAPTIPG

-660 TAVNNAPAL
+660 TAVNNAPVL
-669 ENYASFAK
+669 ENYASYAN

-692 QALKNAAEIED
+692 QALKNTAEIED

>member
-57 IFMKQVEI
+57 IFMKQVEL

-76 AQAINLVWDRELRNV
+76 AQAMNMVWDRELRNV
-91 LQQQQYDALGLAA
+91 LQQQQYDALGLTA
-104 QKEQLEESLRV
+104 QKEQLEESLRM

-123 QDTDG
+123 QDADG
-128 IYSTQKVQEYIA
+128 IYSALKVQEYIA
-140 TVKATNP
+140 NVKATNP

-175 GMKSTLT
+175 GMRSTLS

-220 AYIRKNATDYEQT
+220 AYIRNNAADYEQT

-248 DTDIADAETAIT
+248 DVDIADAEVAIT

-268 YNSNIKATEVLKG
+268 YNSNIKATEILKG
-281 LENTQDYQ
+281 LENTEDYQ

-304 FFKSDIPQA
+304 FFKSDIPEA

-328 PYTLGDNNNISKVIG
+328 PYKLGDNNNISKVIG

-377 KSMADSIARVLK
+377 KAMADSITRVLK
-389 RNKKKFEAIAKTLSD
+389 RNKKKFEALAKTLSD

-416 YVGPGKMTKDFNDFI
+416 YVGPGKMTKEFNDFI

-457 NKQKAMKFATISK
+457 NKQKAMKFATLSK

-507 AVKPVN
+507 ALKPVN

-532 NWAFGEDASVGDVK
+532 NWAFGEDVSVTDVK
-546 RFNILDGY
+546 RFSILDGY
-554 VVVQLTRRSPKG
+554 VVVQLTRKSPKG

-583 ALKAKQIIA
+583 GLKAKQIMA
-592 GISSEDDLDAVASSQ
+592 TISGNDLDAIASNQ
-607 GVSVQN
+607 GITVQN
-613 ATAITLAAPTIPG
+613 ATAITMAAPTIPG

-645 TRLIAGEKGVFKVRV
+645 TSLIAGEKGVFIVRV

-669 ENYASFAK
+669 ENYASFAN

>member
-43 TTVATINGESLTRD
+43 TTVATINGETLTRD
-57 IFMKQVEI
+57 IFMKQVEL

-76 AQAINLVWDRELRNV
+76 AQAMNMVWDRELRNV
-91 LQQQQYDALGLAA
+91 LQQQQYDALGLTA
-104 QKEQLEESLRV
+104 QKEQLEESLRM

-123 QDTDG
+123 QDADG
-128 IYSTQKVQEYIA
+128 VFSSLKVQEYIA
-140 TVKATNP
+140 NVKATNP

-175 GMKSTLT
+175 GMRSTLS

-207 PDADVSVTDSEIE
+207 PDTDVSVTDSEIE
-220 AYIRKNATDYEQT
+220 AYIRKNAADYEQT

-248 DTDIADAETAIT
+248 DIDIADAETAIT

-268 YNSNIKATEVLKG
+268 YNSNIKATEILKG

-304 FFKSDIPQA
+304 FFKSDIPEA

-328 PYTLGDNNNISKVIG
+328 PYKLGNNNNISKVIG

-377 KSMADSIARVLK
+377 KAMADSIAGVLK
-389 RNKKKFEAIAKTLSD
+389 RNKNKFEDLAKTLSD
-404 DKSNSDK
+404 DKSNSDT

-416 YVGPGKMTKDFNDFI
+416 YSGPGKLTKDFNDFI

-487 RFELAAQKGDFS
+487 RFEVAAQKGDFS
-499 QIAKEQEL
+499 QIAKTQEL
-507 AVKPVN
+507 ALKPVN

-532 NWAFGEDASVGDVK
+532 NWAFGEDVSVGDVK
-546 RFNILDGY
+546 RFSILDGY
-554 VVVQLTRRSPKG
+554 VVVQLTRKSPKG

-574 ALVMPKLRN
+574 SLVMPKLRN
-583 ALKAKQIIA
+583 AYKAKQIMA
-592 GISSEDDLDAVASSQ
+592 TISGDDLDAIASSQ
-607 GVSVQN
+607 GITVQN
-613 ATAITLAAPTIPG
+613 ATAITMAAPTIPG

-645 TRLIAGEKGVFKVRV
+645 TSLIAGEKGVFKVRV

-669 ENYASFAK
+669 ENYASYAN

>member
-43 TTVATINGESLTRD
+43 TTVATINGETLTRD
-57 IFMKQVEI
+57 IFMKQVEL

-76 AQAINLVWDRELRNV
+76 AQAMNMVWDRELRNV
-91 LQQQQYDALGLAA
+91 LQQQQYDALGLTA
-104 QKEQLEESLRV
+104 QKEQLEESLRM

-123 QDTDG
+123 QDADG
-128 IYSTQKVQEYIA
+128 VFSALKVQEYIA
-140 TVKATNP
+140 NVKATNP

-175 GMKSTLT
+175 GMRSTLS

-207 PDADVSVTDSEIE
+207 PDTDVSVTDSEIE
-220 AYIRKNATDYEQT
+220 AYIRNNAADYEQN

-248 DTDIADAETAIT
+248 DADIADAETTIT

-268 YNSNIKATEVLKG
+268 YNSNINATETLKG

-304 FFKSDIPQA
+304 FFKSDIPEA

-328 PYTLGDNNNISKVIG
+328 PYKLGNNNNISKVIG

-365 ASDAITRSKEDA
+365 ASDAISRSKEDA
-377 KSMADSIARVLK
+377 KAMADSIARVLK
-389 RNKKKFEAIAKTLSD
+389 RNRNKFEALAKTLSD
-404 DKSNSDK
+404 DKSNSDN

-416 YVGPGKMTKDFNDFI
+416 YSGPGKLTKDFNDFI

-487 RFELAAQKGDFS
+487 RFEVAAQKGDFS
-499 QIAKEQEL
+499 QIAKTQEL
-507 AVKPVN
+507 ALKPVN

-532 NWAFGEDASVGDVK
+532 NWAFEEDVSVGDVK
-546 RFNILDGY
+546 RFSILDGY
-554 VVVQLTRRSPKG
+554 VVVQLTRKSPKG

-583 ALKAKQIIA
+583 AYKAKQIMA
-592 GISSEDDLDAVASSQ
+592 TISRPLS
-607 GVSVQN
+607 
-613 ATAITLAAPTIPG
+613 
-626 AGAEPEVVG
+626 
-635 AAFAK
+635 
-640 AAGET
+640 
-645 TRLIAGEKGVFKVRV
+645 
-660 TAVNNAPAL
+660 
-669 ENYASFAK
+669 
-677 QLNSAATPAVNTKVY
+677 
-692 QALKNAAEIED
+692 
-703 NRANF
+703 NRICMRCQ
-708 F
+708 

>member
-57 IFMKQVEI
+57 IFMKQVEL

-76 AQAINLVWDRELRNV
+76 AQAMNMVWDRELRNV
-91 LQQQQYDALGLAA
+91 LQQQQYDALGLTA
-104 QKEQLEESLRV
+104 QKEQLEESLRM

-123 QDTDG
+123 QDADG
-128 IYSTQKVQEYIA
+128 IYSALKVQEYIA
-140 TVKATNP
+140 NVKATNP

-175 GMKSTLT
+175 GMRSTLS

-220 AYIRKNATDYEQT
+220 AYIRNNAADYEQT

-248 DTDIADAETAIT
+248 DVDIADAEVAIT

-268 YNSNIKATEVLKG
+268 YNSNIKATEILKG
-281 LENTQDYQ
+281 LENTEDYQ

-304 FFKSDIPQA
+304 FFKSDIPEA

-328 PYTLGDNNNISKVIG
+328 PYKLGDNNNISKVIG

-377 KSMADSIARVLK
+377 KAMADSITRVLK
-389 RNKKKFEAIAKTLSD
+389 RNKKKFEALAKTLSD

-416 YVGPGKMTKDFNDFI
+416 YVGPGKMTKEFNDFI

-451 EVQEQK
+451 EVQQQK
-457 NKQKAMKFATISK
+457 NKQKAMKFATLSK

-507 AVKPVN
+507 ALKPVN

-532 NWAFGEDASVGDVK
+532 NWAFGEDVSATDVK
-546 RFNILDGY
+546 RFSILDGY
-554 VVVQLTRRSPKG
+554 VVVQLTRKSPKG

-583 ALKAKQIIA
+583 GLKAKQIMA
-592 GISSEDDLDAVASSQ
+592 TISGNDLDAIASSQ
-607 GVSVQN
+607 GITVQN
-613 ATAITLAAPTIPG
+613 ATAITMAAPTIPG

-645 TRLIAGEKGVFKVRV
+645 TSLIAGEKGVFIVRV

-669 ENYASFAK
+669 ENYASFAN

>member
-43 TTVATINGESLTRD
+43 TTVATINGETLTRD
-57 IFMKQVEI
+57 IFMKQVEL

-76 AQAINLVWDRELRNV
+76 AQAMNMVWDRELRNV
-91 LQQQQYDALGLAA
+91 LQQQQYDALGLTA
-104 QKEQLEESLRV
+104 QKEQLEESLRM

-128 IYSTQKVQEYIA
+128 VFSALKVQEYIA
-140 TVKATNP
+140 NVKATNP

-175 GMKSTLT
+175 GMRSTLS

-207 PDADVSVTDSEIE
+207 PDTDVSVTDSEIE
-220 AYIRKNATDYEQT
+220 AYIRNNAADYEQT

-248 DTDIADAETAIT
+248 DADIADAETTIT

-268 YNSNIKATEVLKG
+268 YNSNINATETLKG

-304 FFKSDIPQA
+304 FFKSDIPEA

-328 PYTLGDNNNISKVIG
+328 PYKLGNNNNISKVIG

-365 ASDAITRSKEDA
+365 ASDAISRSKEDA
-377 KSMADSIARVLK
+377 KAMADSIARVLK
-389 RNKKKFEAIAKTLSD
+389 RNRNKFEALAKTLSD
-404 DKSNSDK
+404 DKSNSDN

-416 YVGPGKMTKDFNDFI
+416 YSGPGKLTKDFNDFI

-487 RFELAAQKGDFS
+487 RFEVAAQKGDFS
-499 QIAKEQEL
+499 QIAKTQEL
-507 AVKPVN
+507 ALKPVN

-532 NWAFGEDASVGDVK
+532 NWAFEEDVSVGDVK
-546 RFNILDGY
+546 RFSILDGY
-554 VVVQLTRRSPKG
+554 VVVQLTRKSPKG

-574 ALVMPKLRN
+574 TLVMPKLRN
-583 ALKAKQIIA
+583 AYKAKQIMA
-592 GISSEDDLDAVASSQ
+592 TISGDDLDAIASSQ
-607 GVSVQN
+607 GITVQN
-613 ATAITLAAPTIPG
+613 ATAITMAAPTIPG

-660 TAVNNAPAL
+660 TAVNNAPVL
-669 ENYASFAK
+669 ENYASYAN

>member
-57 IFMKQVEI
+57 IFMKQVEL

-76 AQAINLVWDRELRNV
+76 AQAMNLVWDRELRNV
-91 LQQQQYDALGLAA
+91 LQQQQYDALGLTAH
-104 QKEQLEESLRV
+104 KEQLEQSLQM

-128 IYSTQKVQEYIA
+128 IYSPLKVQQYIA
-140 TVKATNP
+140 NVKATNP

-158 NLKSGALQTTY
+158 NLKSSALQTIY

-175 GMKSTLT
+175 GMRSTLA

-207 PDADVSVTDSEIE
+207 PDAEVSVTDSEIE
-220 AYIRKNATDYEQT
+220 AYIRKNAADYEQS
-233 PQVDVQFVSFSEAPS
+233 PQVDLQFVSFSEAPS
-248 DTDIADAETAIT
+248 DEDIAEAESTIT

-268 YNSNIKATEVLKG
+268 YNSNIKATETLKG
-281 LENTQDYQ
+281 LESTQDYQ

-304 FFKSDIPQA
+304 FFKSDIPEA

-365 ASDAITRSKEDA
+365 ASDAITRSKEEA
-377 KSMADSIARVLK
+377 QSMADSIARVLK
-389 RNKKKFEAIAKTLSD
+389 RSRSKFEALAKTLSD
-404 DKSNSDK
+404 DKSNSDN

-451 EVQEQK
+451 EVQQQK

-513 KIGALDATIPG
+513 KIGALDASIPG
-524 VGNNRSIV
+524 IGNNRSIV

-546 RFNILDGY
+546 RFSILDGY
-554 VVVQLTRRSPKG
+554 VIVQLTRKSPKG

-574 ALVMPKLRN
+574 SLVLPKLRN
-583 ALKAKQIIA
+583 AYKAKQIMTNLS
-592 GISSEDDLDAVASSQ
+592 GDDLEAIASSQ
-607 GVSVQN
+607 GITVQN
-613 ATAITLAAPTIPG
+613 ATAITMAAPTIPG

-645 TRLIAGEKGVFKVRV
+645 TGLIAGEKGVFKVRV

-669 ENYASFAK
+669 DNYASFAK

-692 QALKNAAEIED
+692 QALKNAADIQD

>member
-43 TTVATINGESLTRD
+43 TTVATINGETLTRD
-57 IFMKQVEI
+57 IFMKQVEL

-76 AQAINLVWDRELRNV
+76 AQAMNMVWDRELRNV
-91 LQQQQYDALGLAA
+91 LQQQQYDALGLTA
-104 QKEQLEESLRV
+104 QKEQLEESLRM

-128 IYSTQKVQEYIA
+128 VFSALKVQEYIA
-140 TVKATNP
+140 NVKATNP

-175 GMKSTLT
+175 GMRSTLS

-207 PDADVSVTDSEIE
+207 PDTDVSVTDSEIE
-220 AYIRKNATDYEQT
+220 AYIRNNASDYEQT

-248 DTDIADAETAIT
+248 DADIADAETTIK

-268 YNSNIKATEVLKG
+268 YNSNINATETLKG

-304 FFKSDIPQA
+304 FFKSDIPEA

-328 PYTLGDNNNISKVIG
+328 PYKLGNNNNISKVIG

-377 KSMADSIARVLK
+377 KAMADSIARVLK
-389 RNKKKFEAIAKTLSD
+389 RNRNKFEALAKTLSD
-404 DKSNSDK
+404 DKSNSDN

-416 YVGPGKMTKDFNDFI
+416 YSGPGKLTKDFNDFI
-431 FDNKTGT
+431 FDNNTGT

-487 RFELAAQKGDFS
+487 RFEVAAQKGDFS
-499 QIAKEQEL
+499 QIAKTQEL
-507 AVKPVN
+507 ALKPVN

-532 NWAFGEDASVGDVK
+532 NWAFEEDVSVGDVK
-546 RFNILDGY
+546 RFSILDGY
-554 VVVQLTRRSPKG
+554 VVVQLTRKSPKG

-583 ALKAKQIIA
+583 AYKAKQIMA
-592 GISSEDDLDAVASSQ
+592 TISGDDLDAIASSQ
-607 GVSVQN
+607 GITVQN
-613 ATAITLAAPTIPG
+613 ATAITMAAPTIPG

-640 AAGET
+640 AAGDT
-645 TRLIAGEKGVFKVRV
+645 TSLIAGEKGVFKVRV
-660 TAVNNAPAL
+660 TAVNNAPVL
-669 ENYASFAK
+669 ENYASYAN

>member
-43 TTVATINGESLTRD
+43 TTVAIVNGETLTRD
-57 IFMKQVEI
+57 IFMKQVEL

-76 AQAINLVWDRELRNV
+76 AQAMNLVWDRELRNV
-91 LQQQQYDALGLAA
+91 LQQQQYDALGLTA
-104 QKEQLEESLRV
+104 QKEQLDQSLRM

-123 QDTDG
+123 QDADG
-128 IYSTQKVQEYIA
+128 VFSALKVQEYIA
-140 TVKATNP
+140 NVKATNP

-175 GMKSTLT
+175 GMRSTLS

-207 PDADVSVTDSEIE
+207 PDTDVSVTDSEIE
-220 AYIRKNATDYEQT
+220 AYIRKNAADYEQT

-248 DTDIADAETAIT
+248 DADIADAETTIT

-268 YNSNIKATEVLKG
+268 YNSNINATEILKG

-304 FFKSDIPQA
+304 FFKSDIPEA

-328 PYTLGDNNNISKVIG
+328 PYKLGNNNNISKVIG

-377 KSMADSIARVLK
+377 KAMADSIAGVLK
-389 RNKKKFEAIAKTLSD
+389 RNKNKFEALAKTLSD
-404 DKSNSDK
+404 DKSNSDN

-416 YVGPGKMTKDFNDFI
+416 YSGPGKLTKDFNDFI

-487 RFELAAQKGDFS
+487 RFEVAAQKGDFS
-499 QIAKEQEL
+499 QIAKTQEL
-507 AVKPVN
+507 ALKPVN

-532 NWAFGEDASVGDVK
+532 NWAFGEDVSVGDVK
-546 RFNILDGY
+546 RFSILDGY
-554 VVVQLTRRSPKG
+554 VVVQLTRKSPKG

-574 ALVMPKLRN
+574 SLVMPKLRN
-583 ALKAKQIIA
+583 AYKAKQIMA
-592 GISSEDDLDAVASSQ
+592 TISGDDLDAIASSQ
-607 GVSVQN
+607 GISVQN
-613 ATAITLAAPTIPG
+613 ATAITMAAPTIPG

-645 TRLIAGEKGVFKVRV
+645 TSLIAGEKGVFKVRV

-669 ENYASFAK
+669 ENYASYAN

>member
-14 LIIIIALALFS
+14 LVIIIALALFS

-43 TTVATINGESLTRD
+43 TTVATINGETLTRD
-57 IFMKQVEI
+57 IFMKQVEL

-76 AQAINLVWDRELRNV
+76 AQAMNMVWDRELRNV
-91 LQQQQYDALGLAA
+91 LQQQQYDALGLTA
-104 QKEQLEESLRV
+104 QKEQLEEALRM

-123 QDTDG
+123 QDADG
-128 IYSTQKVQEYIA
+128 VFSTLKVQEYIA
-140 TVKATNP
+140 NVKATNP

-175 GMKSTLT
+175 GMRSTLS

-207 PDADVSVTDSEIE
+207 PDTDVSVTDSEIE
-220 AYIRKNATDYEQT
+220 AYIRKNAADYEQT

-248 DTDIADAETAIT
+248 DLDIADAETAIT

-268 YNSNIKATEVLKG
+268 YNSNIKATEILKG

-289 NFINDNSDVPFQDRY
+289 NFIKDNSDVPFQDRY
-304 FFKSDIPQA
+304 FFKSDIPEA

-328 PYTLGDNNNISKVIG
+328 PYKLGNNNNISKVIG

-352 SRHIL
+352 SIHIL
-357 IRYQGSFR
+357 IRYLGSFR

-377 KSMADSIARVLK
+377 KAMADSIASVLK
-389 RNKKKFEAIAKTLSD
+389 RNKNKFETLAKTLSD
-404 DKSNSDK
+404 DKSNSDT

-416 YVGPGKMTKDFNDFI
+416 YSGPGKLTKDFNDFI

-499 QIAKEQEL
+499 QIAKTQEL
-507 AVKPVN
+507 ALKPVN

-532 NWAFGEDASVGDVK
+532 NWAFGEDVSVGDVK
-546 RFNILDGY
+546 RFSILDGY
-554 VVVQLTRRSPKG
+554 VVVQLTRKSPKG

-574 ALVMPKLRN
+574 SLVMPKLRN
-583 ALKAKQIIA
+583 AYKAKQIMA
-592 GISSEDDLDAVASSQ
+592 TISGDDLDAIASSQ
-607 GVSVQN
+607 GITVQN
-613 ATAITLAAPTIPG
+613 ATAITMAAPTIPG

-640 AAGET
+640 SAGET
-645 TRLIAGEKGVFKVRV
+645 TSLIAGEKGVFKVRV

-669 ENYASFAK
+669 ENYASYAN

>member
-43 TTVATINGESLTRD
+43 TTVATINGETLTRD
-57 IFMKQVEI
+57 IFMKQVEL

-76 AQAINLVWDRELRNV
+76 AQAMNMVWDRELRNV
-91 LQQQQYDALGLAA
+91 LQQQQYDALGLTA
-104 QKEQLEESLRV
+104 QKQQLEESLRM

-123 QDTDG
+123 QDADG
-128 IYSTQKVQEYIA
+128 VFSALKVQEYIA
-140 TVKATNP
+140 NVKATNP

-175 GMKSTLT
+175 GMRSTLS
-182 EGEQEYRYQND
+182 EGEQEYHYQND

-202 PYTSI
+202 PFTSI
-207 PDADVSVTDSEIE
+207 PDTDVSVTDSEIE
-220 AYIRKNATDYEQT
+220 AYIKKNAADYEQT

-248 DTDIADAETAIT
+248 DEDIADAETAIT

-268 YNSNIKATEVLKG
+268 YNSNIKATEILKG

-304 FFKSDIPQA
+304 FFKSDIPEA

-328 PYTLGDNNNISKVIG
+328 PYKLGNNNNISKVIG

-377 KSMADSIARVLK
+377 KSIADSITRVLK
-389 RNKKKFEAIAKTLSD
+389 RNKNKFEALAKTLSD
-404 DKSNSDK
+404 DKSNSDT

-416 YVGPGKMTKDFNDFI
+416 YVGPGKMTKEFNDFI
-431 FDNKTGT
+431 FDNKTGV

-457 NKQKAMKFATISK
+457 NKQKAMKFATLSK

-507 AVKPVN
+507 ALKPVN

-532 NWAFGEDASVGDVK
+532 NWAFEEDVSVGDVK
-546 RFNILDGY
+546 RFSILDGY
-554 VVVQLTRRSPKG
+554 VVVQLTRKSPKG

-574 ALVMPKLRN
+574 SLVMPKLRN
-583 ALKAKQIIA
+583 AYKAKQIMA
-592 GISSEDDLDAVASSQ
+592 TISGDDLNAIASSQ
-607 GVSVQN
+607 GITVQN
-613 ATAITLAAPTIPG
+613 ATAITMAAPTIPG

-645 TRLIAGEKGVFKVRV
+645 TSLIAGEKGVFKVRV
-660 TAVNNAPAL
+660 TAVNNAPVL
-669 ENYASFAK
+669 ENYASYAN

>member
-43 TTVATINGESLTRD
+43 TTVATINGETLTRD
-57 IFMKQVEI
+57 IFMKQVEL

-76 AQAINLVWDRELRNV
+76 AQAINMVWDRELRNV
-91 LQQQQYDALGLAA
+91 LQQQQYDALGLTA
-104 QKEQLEESLRV
+104 QKEQLEEALRM

-123 QDTDG
+123 QDADG
-128 IYSTQKVQEYIA
+128 VFSSLKVQEYIA
-140 TVKATNP
+140 NVKATNP

-175 GMKSTLT
+175 GMRSTLS

-207 PDADVSVTDSEIE
+207 PDTDVSVTDSEIE
-220 AYIRKNATDYEQT
+220 AYIRKNAADYEQT

-248 DTDIADAETAIT
+248 DADIADAETTIT

-268 YNSNIKATEVLKG
+268 YNSNINATEILKG

-304 FFKSDIPQA
+304 FFKSDIPEA

-328 PYTLGDNNNISKVIG
+328 PYKLGNNNNISKVIG

-377 KSMADSIARVLK
+377 KAMADSIAGVLK
-389 RNKKKFEAIAKTLSD
+389 RNKNKFEALAKTLSD
-404 DKSNSDK
+404 DKSNSDN

-416 YVGPGKMTKDFNDFI
+416 YSGPGKLTKDFNDFI

-487 RFELAAQKGDFS
+487 RFEVAAQKGDFS
-499 QIAKEQEL
+499 QIAKTQEL
-507 AVKPVN
+507 ALKPVN

-532 NWAFGEDASVGDVK
+532 NWAFGEDVSVGDVK
-546 RFNILDGY
+546 RFSILDGY
-554 VVVQLTRRSPKG
+554 VVVQLTRKSPKG

-574 ALVMPKLRN
+574 SLVMPKLRN
-583 ALKAKQIIA
+583 AYKAKQIMA
-592 GISSEDDLDAVASSQ
+592 TISGDDLDAIASSQ
-607 GVSVQN
+607 GISVQN
-613 ATAITLAAPTIPG
+613 ATAITMAAPTIPG

-645 TRLIAGEKGVFKVRV
+645 TSLIAGEKGVFKVRV

-669 ENYASFAK
+669 ENYASYAN

>member
-43 TTVATINGESLTRD
+43 TTVATINGETLTRD
-57 IFMKQVEI
+57 IFMKQVEL

-76 AQAINLVWDRELRNV
+76 AQAINMVWDRELRNV
-91 LQQQQYDALGLAA
+91 LQQQQYDALGLTA
-104 QKEQLEESLRV
+104 QKEQLEESLRM

-123 QDTDG
+123 QDADG
-128 IYSTQKVQEYIA
+128 VFSSLKVQEYIA
-140 TVKATNP
+140 NVKATNP

-175 GMKSTLT
+175 GMRSTLS

-207 PDADVSVTDSEIE
+207 PDTDVSVTDSEIE
-220 AYIRKNATDYEQT
+220 AYIRKNAADYEQT

-248 DTDIADAETAIT
+248 DADIADAETTIT

-268 YNSNIKATEVLKG
+268 YNSNINATEILKG

-304 FFKSDIPQA
+304 FFKSDIPEA
-313 IAEDLFATPLNGIYG
+313 IAENLFATPLNGIYG
-328 PYTLGDNNNISKVIG
+328 PYKLGNNNNISKVIG

-377 KSMADSIARVLK
+377 KAMADSIAGVLK
-389 RNKKKFEAIAKTLSD
+389 RNKNKFEALAKTLSD
-404 DKSNSDK
+404 DKSNSDN

-416 YVGPGKMTKDFNDFI
+416 YSGPGKLTKDFNDFI

-487 RFELAAQKGDFS
+487 RFEVAAQKGDFS
-499 QIAKEQEL
+499 QIAKTQEL
-507 AVKPVN
+507 ALKPVN

-532 NWAFGEDASVGDVK
+532 NWAFGEDVSVGDVK
-546 RFNILDGY
+546 RFSILDGY
-554 VVVQLTRRSPKG
+554 VVVQLTRKSPKG

-574 ALVMPKLRN
+574 SLVMPKLRN
-583 ALKAKQIIA
+583 AYKAKQIMA
-592 GISSEDDLDAVASSQ
+592 TISGDDLDAIASSQ
-607 GVSVQN
+607 GITVQN
-613 ATAITLAAPTIPG
+613 ATAITMAAPTIPG

-645 TRLIAGEKGVFKVRV
+645 TSLIAGEKGVFKVRV

-669 ENYASFAK
+669 ENYASYAN

>member
-57 IFMKQVEI
+57 IFMKQVEL

-76 AQAINLVWDRELRNV
+76 AQAMNMVWDRELRNV
-91 LQQQQYDALGLAA
+91 LQQQQYDALGLTA
-104 QKEQLEESLRV
+104 QKEQLEEALRM

-123 QDTDG
+123 QDADG
-128 IYSTQKVQEYIA
+128 IYSALKVQEYIA
-140 TVKATNP
+140 NVKATNP

-175 GMKSTLT
+175 GMRSTLS

-220 AYIRKNATDYEQT
+220 AYIRNNAADYEQT

-248 DTDIADAETAIT
+248 DTDIADAEAAIT

-304 FFKSDIPQA
+304 FFKSDIPEA

-328 PYTLGDNNNISKVIG
+328 PYKLGDNNNISKVIG

-389 RNKKKFEAIAKTLSD
+389 RNKKKFEALAKTLSD

-416 YVGPGKMTKDFNDFI
+416 YAGPGKMTKELNDFI

-457 NKQKAMKFATISK
+457 NKQKAMKFATLSK

-507 AVKPVN
+507 ALKPVN

-532 NWAFGEDASVGDVK
+532 NWAFGEDVSVTDVK
-546 RFNILDGY
+546 RFSILDGY
-554 VVVQLTRRSPKG
+554 VVVQLTRKSPKG

-583 ALKAKQIIA
+583 GLKAKQIMA
-592 GISSEDDLDAVASSQ
+592 TISGDDLDAIASSR
-607 GVSVQN
+607 GITLQN
-613 ATAITLAAPTIPG
+613 ATAITMAAPTIPG

-645 TRLIAGEKGVFKVRV
+645 TSLIAGEKGVFIVRV

-669 ENYASFAK
+669 ENYASFAN

>member
-43 TTVATINGESLTRD
+43 TTVATINGETLTRD
-57 IFMKQVEI
+57 TFMKQVEL

-76 AQAINLVWDRELRNV
+76 AQAMGLVWDRELRNV
-91 LQQQQYDALGLAA
+91 LQQQQYDALGLTA
-104 QKEQLEESLRV
+104 QKEQLEASLRQ

-123 QDTDG
+123 QDADG
-128 IYSTQKVQEYIA
+128 FFSALKVQEYIA
-140 TVKATNP
+140 NVKASNP

-158 NLKSGALQTTY
+158 SLKSSTLQTTY

-175 GMKSTLT
+175 GMRSTISD
-182 EGEQEYRYQND
+182 GEQQYRFEND

-202 PYTSI
+202 PYTTV
-207 PDADVSVTDSEIE
+207 ADTDVVVTDAEME
-220 AYIRKNATDYEQT
+220 AYIRDNATDFEVT
-233 PQVDVQFVSFSEAPS
+233 PQVDIQYVSFSETPS
-248 DTDIADAETAIT
+248 DIDIQDAEANITA
-260 SLLKDREV
+260 LLKDREV
-268 YNSNIKATEVLKG
+268 YNSNIKDTEILKG
-281 LENTQDYQ
+281 LENTTDYL
-289 NFINDNSDVPFQDRY
+289 NFVNDNSDIPFQDVY
-304 FFKSDIPQA
+304 FFKSDIPEA
-313 IAEDLFATPLNGIYG
+313 FAADLFATEVGAIYG
-328 PYTLGDNNNISKVIG
+328 PYKMGNTNNISKVIG
-343 ITQMPDSVQ
+343 VTQMPDSVQ

-377 KSMADSIARVLK
+377 KAMADSITTIIK
-389 RNKKKFEAIAKTLSD
+389 RNKNTFENLAKTLSD

-416 YVGPGKMTKDFNDFI
+416 YSGPGKMTKEFNDFI
-431 FDNKTGT
+431 FDNKTGA
-438 LGVVETEFGFHVV
+438 LGVVETTYGFHVV

-457 NKQKAMKFATISK
+457 NKQKAIKFATISK

-478 LNEVFANAS
+478 LNEVFASAS
-487 RFELAAQKGDFS
+487 RFELAAQKGDFFE
-499 QIAKEQEL
+499 IAKGQEL
-507 AVKPVN
+507 VLKPVN

-532 NWAFGEDASVGDVK
+532 NWAFGEEAAVGDVK

-554 VVVQLTRRSPKG
+554 VVVQLTRKSPKG

-574 ALVMPKLRN
+574 ALVMPKVRN
-583 ALKAKQIIA
+583 QKKAIQIKASMI
-592 GISSEDDLDAVASSQ
+592 GDDLDVIATAQ

-613 ATAITLAAPTIPG
+613 ATAITMAAPTIPG
-626 AGAEPEVVG
+626 AGAEPAVVG

-645 TRLIAGEKGVFKVRV
+645 TGLITGEKGVFKVRV
-660 TAVNNAPAL
+660 TAVNNAPVL
-669 ENYASFAK
+669 ETYTLYANR
-677 QLNSAATPAVNTKVY
+677 LNNAATPTVNTKVY
-692 QALKNAAEIED
+692 QALKNAAEIDD